1 MSTSTKKRVY
11 TAEQRARQAA
21 YLREYRRE
29 HPQRVAQWRRNYILA
44 AAARLQAQAEEQAA
58 GGDNHAD

>member
-21 YLREYRRE
+21 YLREYRKRN
-29 HPQRVAQWRRNYILA
+29 PQRVKQWRENYIKA
-44 AAARLQAQAEEQAA
+44 AAARLQAATKAA
-58 GGDNHAD
+58 GGELHAGD